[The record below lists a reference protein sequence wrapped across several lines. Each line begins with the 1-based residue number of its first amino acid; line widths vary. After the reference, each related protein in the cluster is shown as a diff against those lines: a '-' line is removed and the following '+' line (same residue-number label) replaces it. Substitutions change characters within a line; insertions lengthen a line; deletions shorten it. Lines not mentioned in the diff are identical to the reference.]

1 MKLLPALVVG
11 LTATFLAVQD
21 LKSEKKE
28 PEEKAVETPNEI
40 QETPEEKE
48 KQMDEYEEIVND
60 EYLNITMEDDL
71 SEIMGEDFEEEDEDE
86 EDEDEEVE
94 DEEVA
99 EGESIHE
106 ITENDYEVGI
116 FNFDR
121 VRLMYFTEDRILCDD
136 DMVTIDNVGE
146 WLGNVDLETQSD
158 EITVKWIRNFNLP
171 YDIRLEII
179 EDSYSGSR

>member
-1 MKLLPALVVG
+1 M
-11 LTATFLAVQD
+11 QD
-21 LKSEKKE
+21 LKGEK
-28 PEEKAVETPNEI
+28 KAVETPEEVL
-40 QETPEEKE
+40 ETPEEQE

-60 EYLNITMEDDL
+60 EYCPITMEDDL
-71 SEIMGEDFEEEDEDE
+71 SEIMGEDFEEED
-86 EDEDEEVE
+86 

-106 ITENDYEVGI
+106 ITENEYEVGI

-121 VRLMYFTEDRILCDD
+121 VGLMYFTEDRILCDD

-158 EITVKWIRNFNLP
+158 EIDVKWIRNFDLS
-171 YDIRLEII
+171 YDIRLEIV

>member
-1 MKLLPALVVG
+1 MNLLPALVVG

-21 LKSEKKE
+21 LKGKKKE
-28 PEEKAVETPNEI
+28 PEEKAVETPDEV
-40 QETPEEKE
+40 QETPEEKA
-48 KQMDEYEEIVND
+48 KLMDEYEEIVND

-86 EDEDEEVE
+86 E
-94 DEEVA
+94 VA

-106 ITENDYEVGI
+106 ITEDEYQIGI
-116 FNFDR
+116 FNFER
-121 VRLMYFTEDRILCDD
+121 VNLMYFVVDEVLCDT
-136 DMVTIDNVGE
+136 DMITIDNKDE

-158 EITVKWIRNFNLP
+158 EIDVKWIRNFNLS

-179 EDSYSGSR
+179 GDAYSGSR